1 MSVLFDRACEVY
13 VGSAPREDV
22 YAVQTV
28 ERLRVN
34 GLRVS
39 FKVVKDDGTK
49 PNTVEVAIFN
59 LSESNRARFE
69 SKGVRLALLAGYGD
83 AIAQIASGDVR
94 HARSVR
100 QGVDWVTKIE
110 AGDGSRALAHARV
123 RESFR
128 PGTDVRAAIGRAVQ
142 ALQLD
147 PGNALARAQE
157 IVGQFPAGHV
167 QHGRAADELSALL
180 EPRGYQWSIQDGRI
194 EILKKGQALPEV
206 GPLLSPDTGLVGAPE
221 IGTPTKPGDRPIL
234 KVRSLLQPR
243 VRPGQRFEV
252 ESAAL
257 NGAFIARKVTHTG
270 DTYGNDWYTDIEG
283 TPE

>member
-22 YAVQTV
+22 YTVQTV
-28 ERLRVN
+28 ERLRVL

-39 FKVVKDDGTK
+39 FKVVKDDGSK
-49 PNTVEVAIFN
+49 PNAVEVAIFN
-59 LSESNRARFE
+59 LSEANRARFE
-69 SKGVRLALLAGYGD
+69 AKGVRLALLAGYGD
-83 AIAQIASGDVR
+83 ALAQIASGDVR
-94 HARSVR
+94 HAKSLR

-128 PGTDVRAAIGRAVQ
+128 PGTDVKAAIAKAVQ
-142 ALQLD
+142 ALQMD
-147 PGNALARAQE
+147 PGNALSKAQE

-180 EPRGYQWSIQDGRI
+180 EPRGYQWSIQDGRL
-194 EILKKGQALPEV
+194 EVLKKGEALPEA
-206 GPLLSPDTGLVGAPE
+206 GPLLSPDTGLVGSPE
-221 IGTPTKPGDRPIL
+221 MGTPSKPGERPVL

-243 VRPGQRFEV
+243 VRPGQRFQV
-252 ESAAL
+252 DSAAMK
-257 NGAFIARKVTHTG
+257 GFFIARKVTHTG
-270 DTYGNDWYTDIEG
+270 DTFGNDWYTDIEG
-283 TPE
+283 TPA